1 MKDVQDGSGVQ
12 NTFDLTLKEIYSIYK
27 TKTLTK
33 EQFKRY
39 KMTEREIFGNFDNLS
54 EGEINA
60 KNNKEVKTL
69 QR

>member
-1 MKDVQDGSGVQ
+1 MKDIQDGSGVQ

-33 EQFKRY
+33 EQIKRY
-39 KMTEREIFGNFDNLS
+39 KMTEREIFGKFDNLS

>member
-33 EQFKRY
+33 EQIKRY

-69 QR
+69 QK

>member
-33 EQFKRY
+33 EQIKRY
-39 KMTEREIFGNFDNLS
+39 KMTEREIFGKFDNLS

>member
-1 MKDVQDGSGVQ
+1 MKDIQDGSGVQ
-12 NTFDLTLKEIYSIYK
+12 NTFHLTLKEIYSIYK

-33 EQFKRY
+33 EQIKRY
-39 KMTEREIFGNFDNLS
+39 KMTEREIFGKFDNLS
-54 EGEINA
+54 KGEINA